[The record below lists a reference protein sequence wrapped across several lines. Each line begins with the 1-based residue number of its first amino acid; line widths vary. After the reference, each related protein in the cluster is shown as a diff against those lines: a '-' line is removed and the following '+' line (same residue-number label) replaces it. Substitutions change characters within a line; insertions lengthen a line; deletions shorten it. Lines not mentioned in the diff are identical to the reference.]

1 MPTDRR
7 RRLRVLIDGTPLL
20 GQRTGIGRYTAAL
33 AEELASRSDVDIRA
47 VAFTLRG
54 WRALRSV
61 LPHGVWARG
70 LPCSAR
76 LLRQCWLRSDYPPVE
91 LIAGFSDIVHGTN
104 FVLPVAARAG
114 GVLTIHDLAFLDA
127 PDELP
132 PSDRDLPAL
141 VLRSARRA
149 DVVCTP
155 TEAVAT
161 AVRERL
167 GVPAERVMVTPLGVD
182 PAWFA
187 ARPASPEVR
196 ERLGLP
202 KEYLLFVGAEGPRKG
217 LDILRKAHQSTAELP
232 PLVLTGPGRSGV
244 DGRVLR
250 TGYLPEVDLRSVV
263 AGAAAVVLPSRDEGF
278 GLPVLE
284 ALACNVPVVCS
295 DVPALREVAG
305 GQATLVP
312 YGDPDALA
320 AALVSA
326 IADPPGAD
334 VLAARRTHAAGFTWR
349 RCAEA
354 TVSAYQHAALSR

>member
-1 MPTDRR
+1 MAD
-7 RRLRVLIDGTPLL
+7 RRLRVLVDGTPLL
-20 GQRTGIGRYTAAL
+20 GQRTGVGRYTAAL
-33 AEELASRSDVDIRA
+33 AEELASMSDVDIRA

-54 WRALRSV
+54 WRALRFV
-61 LPHGVWARG
+61 LPHGVGARG

-76 LLRQCWLRSDYPPVE
+76 ALRHCWLRSSFPPVE
-91 LIAGFSDIVHGTN
+91 LIAGFTDVVHGTN
-104 FVLPVAARAG
+104 FVLPVPALAG
-114 GVLTIHDLAFLDA
+114 GVLTVHDLGFLDA

-132 PSDRDLPAL
+132 RSDRELPAL
-141 VLRSARRA
+141 VRRSASRA

-155 TEAVAT
+155 TEAVAQ
-161 AVRERL
+161 AVAARL
-167 GVPAERVMVTPLGVD
+167 DVPEDRIMVTPLGVD

-187 ARPASPEVR
+187 ARPPTEEQR

-202 KEYLLFVGAEGPRKG
+202 SQYLLFVGAAGPRKG
-217 LDILRKAHQSTAELP
+217 IDHLRKAHESVPELP
-232 PLVLTGPGRSGV
+232 PLVVTGPGPRRV

-250 TGYLPEVDLRSVV
+250 TGYLRDRDLRSVV

-312 YGDPDALA
+312 YGDVPALA
-320 AALVSA
+320 AALA
-326 IADPPGAD
+326 AALEDPPPPA
-334 VLAARRTHAAGFTWR
+334 VLAARRAHAAGFTWR
-349 RCAEA
+349 RCAQA
-354 TVSAYQHAALSR
+354 TVAAYRRAAAHRR

>member
-1 MPTDRR
+1 MPSK

-20 GQRTGIGRYTAAL
+20 GQRTGVGRYTSAL

-76 LLRQCWLRSDYPPVE
+76 ALRALWLRSSFPPVE
-91 LIAGFSDIVHGTN
+91 LIAGFTDVVHGTN

-127 PDELP
+127 PNELP
-132 PSDRDLPAL
+132 PSDRELPEL
-141 VLRSARRA
+141 VRRSARRA

-155 TEAVAT
+155 TKAVAES
-161 AVRERL
+161 VRDRL
-167 GVPAERVMVTPLGVD
+167 GVPADRVMVTPLGVD

-187 ARPASPEVR
+187 ARPPGPELR
-196 ERLGLP
+196 ARLGLP
-202 KEYLLFVGAEGPRKG
+202 AEYLLFVGAEGPRKG
-217 LDILRKAHQSTAELP
+217 LDVLRKAHQSTPGLP
-232 PLVLTGPGRSGV
+232 PLVLTGPGRSGM
-244 DGRVLR
+244 DGPILR

-305 GQATLVP
+305 DQATLVP
-312 YGDPDALA
+312 YNDPEALA
-320 AALVSA
+320 AALQQALES
-326 IADPPGAD
+326 PPSAD
-334 VLAARRTHAAGFTWR
+334 VLAARRTHASAYTWR

-354 TVSAYQHAALSR
+354 TLTAYHRAAGR